1 MKLFNK
7 NDVEVAEVVEG
18 TEVVEVEKGFHP
30 IQKVKSLAAA
40 HPKATRVV
48 AGVAAGLAIAG
59 ATLVALGKKAVLE
72 DEDEY
77 GDDDYLDEDDD
88 EIFDEEVA
96 ADDEAAEN

>member
-30 IQKVKSLAAA
+30 IQKAKSLAAA

-77 GDDDYLDEDDD
+77 GDDYLDEDDE

>member
-30 IQKVKSLAAA
+30 IQKAKSLAAA

-77 GDDDYLDEDDD
+77 GDDYLDEDDE
-88 EIFDEEVA
+88 EIFDEEVTA
-96 ADDEAAEN
+96 EDEAAEN